1 MIDWNKMKTAEQK
14 AAEAATAEQACIN
27 AAARAYLTST
37 DWYILRLQETGEPV
51 PLDVLEQ
58 RSAARAQVVE

>member
-1 MIDWNKMKTAEQK
+1 MIDWSQMKTAEQK
-14 AAEAATAEQACIN
+14 AAEAATAELGRIN

-51 PLDVLEQ
+51 PPDVLEQ
-58 RSAARAQVVE
+58 RAAARAQVVE